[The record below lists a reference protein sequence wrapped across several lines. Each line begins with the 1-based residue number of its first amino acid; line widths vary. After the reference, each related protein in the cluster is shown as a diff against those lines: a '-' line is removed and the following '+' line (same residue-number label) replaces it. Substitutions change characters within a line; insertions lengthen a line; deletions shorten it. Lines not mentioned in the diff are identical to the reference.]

1 MSDTIDKKESPG
13 SSTSAVATSVEVPT
27 TAAVPQKRTARDL
40 LRGDL
45 GFIPVLVTLIVIMA
59 FFTIAS
65 GGIFLKPENL
75 SNLVLQIATIGII
88 GLGEILV
95 LLLGEIDLSVAAVSV
110 FCAVVMAVLSERVG
124 VPGVVAILAAIL
136 VGALVGF
143 INGFF
148 IAYLRVPSFIVTLAA
163 SIFYSGLLLNLL
175 AGQSTLIIRDPL
187 IIGIAGT
194 PVSFLPNILGI
205 GLPVLGVLL
214 YALSVSLNFMRRRR
228 AGLRT
233 VSLTQLILQIVLAF
247 VIVLGAV
254 TLFQNYQGVPYAT
267 AILVALIVLFWIILT
282 KTPFGR
288 HVYAVGGNNEA
299 ARRAGINVVG
309 IRLAVFTLCSTLAA
323 VGGIVQ
329 ASRGLAVASQI
340 DPVLL
345 LNAIAAA
352 VIGGVSL
359 FGGRGSVWAIVLGGL
374 IIGSLVNGLALLNQ
388 GTDVAQM
395 VEGAVLLLAVTV
407 DAVARRLQAR
417 SGR

>member
-1 MSDTIDKKESPG
+1 MSDTIEKNESPG
-13 SSTSAVATSVEVPT
+13 SSTSAIATSVEVPT

-110 FCAVVMAVLSERVG
+110 FWAGVMAVLSERVG
-124 VPGVVAILAAIL
+124 VPGVVAILAAL
-136 VGALVGF
+136 LTGALVGF

-163 SIFYSGLLLNLL
+163 SIFYSGLLLNML
-175 AGQSTLIIRDPL
+175 AGQATLIIRDPL

-194 PVSFLPNILGI
+194 PVSFLPDILGI
-205 GLPVLGVLL
+205 GLPILGVLL
-214 YALSVSLNFMRRRR
+214 YALSVSLNFRRRRR

-233 VSLTQLILQIVLAF
+233 VSLTQLILQIAIAF
-247 VIVLGAV
+247 VIVLGVV
-254 TLFQNYQGVPYAT
+254 TLFQSYQGVPYAT

-309 IRLAVFTLCSTLAA
+309 IRIAVFTLCSALAA

-352 VIGGVSL
+352 VIGGVRPSRGRRCPWRL
-359 FGGRGSVWAIVLGGL
+359 SVGGPLLRALGMRARLVERGRRFGGTLGG
-374 IIGSLVNGLALLNQ
+374 GGP
-388 GTDVAQM
+388 
-395 VEGAVLLLAVTV
+395 
-407 DAVARRLQAR
+407 
-417 SGR
+417 

>member
-1 MSDTIDKKESPG
+1 MSDIIEKDESPG
-13 SSTSAVATSVEVPT
+13 SSSSAVATSVEVPT
-27 TAAVPQKRTARDL
+27 TAAIPQKRTARDL

-110 FCAVVMAVLSERVG
+110 FCAVVMAVLSERAG
-124 VPGVVAILAAIL
+124 VPGVVAILAAL
-136 VGALVGF
+136 LAGALVGF

-175 AGQSTLIIRDPL
+175 AGQSTLIIRDPV

-194 PVSFLPNILGI
+194 PVSFLPDILGI

-214 YALSVSLNFMRRRR
+214 YALSVSLNFMRRRK

-247 VIVLGAV
+247 VIVMGAV
-254 TLFQNYQGVPYAT
+254 TLFQSYQGVPYAT

-309 IRLAVFTLCSTLAA
+309 IRIAVFTLCSTLAA